1 MVYYYI
7 HLLLKFTVLN
17 VVIIKTKV
25 HFRQGYIDNHSRFW
39 ISWLCPLVFLFPKT
53 FKLVYVAFQFF
64 FNLSIPDEGYFRNV
78 SCSLN

>member
-25 HFRQGYIDNHSRFW
+25 LLRRGYIDNRS
-39 ISWLCPLVFLFPKT
+39 
-53 FKLVYVAFQFF
+53 
-64 FNLSIPDEGYFRNV
+64 
-78 SCSLN
+78 